1 MENGFTLNGQCVF
14 TCLNPD
20 CRYEYS
26 AALIG
31 RLLPPTLFSRLLT
44 KIQQEELRRANIPNF
59 EQCKFCTF
67 GTSETLSLHLR
78 TRSSRRMLS
87 VIDDPN
93 ERVFRCLNQECLKET
108 CRACGESNHIPL
120 RCDEVE
126 KKDEL
131 DMRTFI
137 ENRVSEAM
145 IRVCHQCKQRFYKT
159 EGRSFPS
166 TRRLVLIFVLVQ
178 GAIK

>member
-1 MENGFTLNGQCVF
+1 MERVNNAFVQLLNYPSV
-14 TCLNPD
+14 
-20 CRYEYS
+20 
-26 AALIG
+26 
-31 RLLPPTLFSRLLT
+31 
-44 KIQQEELRRANIPNF
+44 
-59 EQCKFCTF
+59 
-67 GTSETLSLHLR
+67 
-78 TRSSRRMLS
+78 S

-108 CRACGESNHIPL
+108 CRACGEPNHIPL

-145 IRVCHQCKQRFYKT
+145 IRICYQCKQRFYKT
-159 EGRSFPS
+159 EGIDHHRSIFFAKVVN
-166 TRRLVLIFVLVQ
+166 RLSRLQ
-178 GAIK
+178 